1 MVFNYK
7 LLPQANRNKFHYRFY
22 DSSHFIF
29 LDPII
34 AFSKLLKTISNV
46 SSSSNFFFFSTPA
59 FYFYIYFYFLILIF
73 YYYYYYL
80 IGKNN

>member
-34 AFSKLLKTISNV
+34 AFSKLKNSKPFRMSQVHQI
-46 SSSSNFFFFSTPA
+46 FFFLNSSFL
-59 FYFYIYFYFLILIF
+59 FLYIFLFFNINFL
-73 YYYYYYL
+73 L
-80 IGKNN
+80 LLLLLNR

>member
-34 AFSKLLKTISNV
+34 AFSKLKNSKPFRMSQVHQI
-46 SSSSNFFFFSTPA
+46 FFFSQLQLSI
-59 FYFYIYFYFLILIF
+59 FIYIFIF
-73 YYYYYYL
+73 
-80 IGKNN
+80 